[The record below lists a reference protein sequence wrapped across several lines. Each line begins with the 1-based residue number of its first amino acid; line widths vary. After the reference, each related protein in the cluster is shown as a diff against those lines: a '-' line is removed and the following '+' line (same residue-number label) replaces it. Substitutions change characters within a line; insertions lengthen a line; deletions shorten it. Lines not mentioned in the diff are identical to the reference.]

1 METWWWRRA
10 TYHGKAAISRI
21 WLEDVDI
28 MSRGAWKLWAL
39 GAASL
44 MAAGSAW
51 ATPVPG
57 GIDFQTPVT
66 ETAKKV
72 HAFHNEVLIIIALI
86 TAFVTALLI
95 WVMIRYNRK
104 ANPNP
109 KKFSHNTVLEIV
121 WTVVPVLIL
130 VWIARGSFP
139 LLYEQDVM
147 FNGEPVAE
155 EQVVDIKVYGNMWYW
170 DYTYNQNTDKE
181 FVVESRMLRE
191 GDADRPLVPARG
203 DIKQLSVDNPMV
215 VPVNRYV
222 RLKITARDVIHAWA
236 MPQFALKVDAV
247 PGRLNQLWFNVPT
260 PGIYYGQC
268 SELCGKDHS
277 NMPIELWALPQA
289 QYDAW
294 LAAAQADPGKG
305 GRAYL
310 DSLPRPGATQVAS
323 AQ

>member
-1 METWWWRRA
+1 M
-10 TYHGKAAISRI
+10 
-21 WLEDVDI
+21 L
-28 MSRGAWKLWAL
+28 RGAWKLWAL

-44 MAAGSAW
+44 AAAGSAW

-66 ETAKKV
+66 ETAKRV
-72 HAFHNEVLIIIALI
+72 HAFHNEVLIIIAVI

-104 ANPNP
+104 ANPTP
-109 KKFSHNTVLEIV
+109 KKFSHNTVIEII

-130 VWIARGSFP
+130 VWIAKGSFP

-147 FNGEPVAE
+147 FNGEQVPE

-181 FVVESRMLRE
+181 FVVESRMLRP
-191 GDADRPLVPARG
+191 GDEARPLIPERG

-215 VPVNRYV
+215 APVGRHV

-236 MPQFALKVDAV
+236 MPQFTLKVDAV
-247 PGRLNQLWFNVPT
+247 PGRLNQLWFKVDQ

-277 NMPIELWALPQA
+277 NMPIELWVLPQQ

-294 LAAAQADPGKG
+294 LAAAQADPTKG

>member
-1 METWWWRRA
+1 MLRAAWRL
-10 TYHGKAAISRI
+10 G
-21 WLEDVDI
+21 
-28 MSRGAWKLWAL
+28 AL

-44 MAAGSAW
+44 AAVGSAW

-72 HAFHNEVLIIIALI
+72 HAFHNEVLIIITAI
-86 TAFVTALLI
+86 TAFVTALLL

-104 ANPNP
+104 ANPTP
-109 KKFSHNTVLEIV
+109 KKFSHNTVIEII

-130 VWIARGSFP
+130 VWIAKGSFP
-139 LLYEQDVM
+139 LLYEQDIT
-147 FNGEPVAE
+147 FNGEQVPE

-181 FVVESRMLRE
+181 FVIESRMLRE
-191 GDADRPLVPARG
+191 GDPDRPLVPARG

-215 VPVNRYV
+215 APAGRYV

-247 PGRLNQLWFNVPT
+247 PGRLNQLWFKVDQ

-277 NMPIELWALPQA
+277 NMPIELWVLPQQ

-294 LAAAQADPGKG
+294 LAAAQADPAKG

-310 DSLPRPGATQVAS
+310 DSLPRPGATQIAS